1 MNRLPAFPTPAMSAR
16 IWPPRP
22 LKRRMA
28 WQAVSD
34 VLSRPQE
41 ALQQAEIASRRF
53 TAYSWFKRGLFFADL
68 LRRREHISA
77 KDFDRIYHAILI
89 LLCRG
94 S

>member
-1 MNRLPAFPTPAMSAR
+1 MSAR